1 MEAFRVN
8 KRKSID
14 LVIITGPSGA
24 GRTTALDALEDLGF
38 EAFDNLPLSLL
49 PLLISGAQKDHPLA
63 LGIDLRNRDFSNNKL
78 VEVINT
84 INSDADFKCSLL
96 YLDCSDRVLLRRYAE
111 TRRRHPLAHNQ
122 GAEVGIEKE
131 KSLLASLSLE
141 ADSLINTSE
150 MTPHDL
156 KFQIKKLYGVNNL
169 KQAMNVHVHSFAYK
183 RGVPRSVD
191 MVIDC
196 RFLRNP
202 HWELKLRK
210 LTGLD
215 SLVQSH
221 IRSDPKFDV
230 FIEKLDNL
238 IDFLIPAYENE
249 GKSYFN
255 MSFGCTGGRH
265 RSVFIT
271 ELITETLAKQN
282 IQVSK
287 RHLELE
293 RLGLEIELN

>member
-1 MEAFRVN
+1 VN
-8 KRKSID
+8 KRKNID

-49 PLLISGAQKDHPLA
+49 PLLISGAQKNYPLA

-96 YLDCSDRVLLRRYAE
+96 YLDCSDSVLLQRYSE
-111 TRRRHPLAHNQ
+111 TRRRHPLAPNK
-122 GAEVGIEKE
+122 GAEIGIQKE
-131 KSLLASLSLE
+131 KSLLASLSIN

-156 KFQIKKLYGVNNL
+156 KFQIEKLYTANNL

-183 RGVPRSVD
+183 RGVPKSVD

-202 HWELKLRK
+202 HWDLKLRK
-210 LTGLD
+210 LTGQD

-221 IRSDPKFDV
+221 IQLDPKFDD

-255 MSFGCTGGRH
+255 LSFGCTGGRH

-282 IQVSK
+282 IRVSK

>member
-1 MEAFRVN
+1 MN
-8 KRKSID
+8 KRKNID

-49 PLLISGAQKDHPLA
+49 PLLISGAQKNYPLA

-96 YLDCSDRVLLRRYAE
+96 YLDCSDHVLRRRYSE
-111 TRRRHPLAHNQ
+111 TRRRHPLAPNK
-122 GAEVGIEKE
+122 GAEIGIQKE
-131 KSLLASLSLE
+131 KSLLASLSLN

-156 KFQIKKLYGVNNL
+156 KFQIEKLYRANNL

-183 RGVPRSVD
+183 RGVPKSVD

-202 HWELKLRK
+202 HWDLKLRK
-210 LTGLD
+210 LTGQD

-221 IRSDPKFDV
+221 IQLDPKFDV

-255 MSFGCTGGRH
+255 LSFGCTGGRH

-282 IQVSK
+282 IRVSK

>member
-1 MEAFRVN
+1 MN
-8 KRKSID
+8 KRKNID

-96 YLDCSDRVLLRRYAE
+96 YLDCSDSVLLQRYSE
-111 TRRRHPLAHNQ
+111 TRRRHPLAPNK
-122 GAEVGIEKE
+122 GAEIGIQKE
-131 KSLLASLSLE
+131 KSLLASLSIN

-156 KFQIKKLYGVNNL
+156 KFQIEKLYTANNL

-183 RGVPRSVD
+183 RGVPKSVD

-202 HWELKLRK
+202 HWDLKLRK
-210 LTGLD
+210 LTGQD

-221 IRSDPKFDV
+221 IQLDPKFDD

-255 MSFGCTGGRH
+255 LSFGCTGGRH

-282 IQVSK
+282 IRVSK

>member
-1 MEAFRVN
+1 MN
-8 KRKSID
+8 KRKNID

-49 PLLISGAQKDHPLA
+49 PLLISGAQKNYPLA

-96 YLDCSDRVLLRRYAE
+96 YLDCSDSVLLQRYSE
-111 TRRRHPLAHNQ
+111 TRRRHPLAPNK
-122 GAEVGIEKE
+122 GAEIGIQKE
-131 KSLLASLSLE
+131 KSLLASLSLN

-156 KFQIKKLYGVNNL
+156 KFQIEKLYGVNNL

-183 RGVPRSVD
+183 RGVPKSVD

-202 HWELKLRK
+202 HWDLKLRK
-210 LTGLD
+210 LTGQD

-221 IRSDPKFDV
+221 IQLDPKFDV

-255 MSFGCTGGRH
+255 LSFGCTGGRH

-282 IQVSK
+282 IRVSK

>member
-1 MEAFRVN
+1 MN
-8 KRKSID
+8 KRKNID

-49 PLLISGAQKDHPLA
+49 PLLISGAQKNYPLA

-96 YLDCSDRVLLRRYAE
+96 YLDCSDSVLLQRYSE
-111 TRRRHPLAHNQ
+111 TRRRHPLAPNK
-122 GAEVGIEKE
+122 GAEIGIQKE
-131 KSLLASLSLE
+131 KSLLASLSLN

-156 KFQIKKLYGVNNL
+156 KFQIEKLYGVNNL

-183 RGVPRSVD
+183 RGVPKSVD

-202 HWELKLRK
+202 HWDLKLRK
-210 LTGLD
+210 LTGQD

-221 IRSDPKFDV
+221 IQLDPKFDV
-230 FIEKLDNL
+230 FIEKLENL

-255 MSFGCTGGRH
+255 LSFGCTGGRH

-282 IQVSK
+282 IRVSK

>member
-1 MEAFRVN
+1 MN
-8 KRKSID
+8 KRKNID

-49 PLLISGAQKDHPLA
+49 PLLISGAQKNYPLA

-96 YLDCSDRVLLRRYAE
+96 YLDCSDHVLRRRYSE
-111 TRRRHPLAHNQ
+111 TRRRHPLAPNK
-122 GAEVGIEKE
+122 GAEIGIQKE
-131 KSLLASLSLE
+131 KSLLASLSIN

-156 KFQIKKLYGVNNL
+156 KFQIEKLYTANNL

-183 RGVPRSVD
+183 RGVPKSVD

-202 HWELKLRK
+202 HWDLKLRK
-210 LTGLD
+210 LTGQD

-221 IRSDPKFDV
+221 IQLDPKFDD

-255 MSFGCTGGRH
+255 LSFGCTGGRH

-282 IQVSK
+282 IRVSK

>member
-1 MEAFRVN
+1 M
-8 KRKSID
+8 
-14 LVIITGPSGA
+14 
-24 GRTTALDALEDLGF
+24 
-38 EAFDNLPLSLL
+38 
-49 PLLISGAQKDHPLA
+49 
-63 LGIDLRNRDFSNNKL
+63 
-78 VEVINT
+78 
-84 INSDADFKCSLL
+84 
-96 YLDCSDRVLLRRYAE
+96 YL
-111 TRRRHPLAHNQ
+111 NQ
-122 GAEVGIEKE
+122 
-131 KSLLASLSLE
+131 
-141 ADSLINTSE
+141 
-150 MTPHDL
+150 
-156 KFQIKKLYGVNNL
+156 FQIKKLYGVNNL
-169 KQAMNVHVHSFAYK
+169 KQAMNIHVHSFAYK

-196 RFLRNP
+196 RFLKNP

-221 IRSDPKFDV
+221 IQYDPKFDV
-230 FIEKLDNL
+230 FIEKLENL

-255 MSFGCTGGRH
+255 LSFGCTGGRH

-282 IQVSK
+282 IRVSK

-293 RLGLEIELN
+293 RLGLEIK

>member
-1 MEAFRVN
+1 MN
-8 KRKSID
+8 KRKNID

-78 VEVINT
+78 VEVINI

-122 GAEVGIEKE
+122 GAEIGIEKE
-131 KSLLASLSLE
+131 KSLLASLSLN

-156 KFQIKKLYGVNNL
+156 KFQIEKLYTANNL

-183 RGVPRSVD
+183 RGVPKSVD

-210 LTGLD
+210 LTGLV
-215 SLVQSH
+215 SFVQSH
-221 IRSDPKFDV
+221 IQSDPKFGV
-230 FIEKLDNL
+230 FIEKL
-238 IDFLIPAYENE
+238 
-249 GKSYFN
+249 
-255 MSFGCTGGRH
+255 
-265 RSVFIT
+265 
-271 ELITETLAKQN
+271 
-282 IQVSK
+282 
-287 RHLELE
+287 
-293 RLGLEIELN
+293 

>member
-1 MEAFRVN
+1 MN
-8 KRKSID
+8 KRKNID

-96 YLDCSDRVLLRRYAE
+96 YLDCSDHVLRRRYSE
-111 TRRRHPLAHNQ
+111 TRRRHPLAPNK
-122 GAEVGIEKE
+122 GAEIGIQKE
-131 KSLLASLSLE
+131 KSLLASLSLN

-156 KFQIKKLYGVNNL
+156 KFQIEKLYRANNL

-183 RGVPRSVD
+183 RGVPKSVD

-221 IRSDPKFDV
+221 IQSDPKFDV
-230 FIEKLDNL
+230 FIEKLENL

-255 MSFGCTGGRH
+255 LSFGCTGGRH

-282 IQVSK
+282 IRVSK

>member
-1 MEAFRVN
+1 MN
-8 KRKSID
+8 KRKNID

-49 PLLISGAQKDHPLA
+49 PLLISGAQKNYPLA

-78 VEVINT
+78 VEIINT

-96 YLDCSDRVLLRRYAE
+96 YLDCSDSVLLQRYSE
-111 TRRRHPLAHNQ
+111 TRRRHPLAPNK
-122 GAEVGIEKE
+122 GAEIGIQKE
-131 KSLLASLSLE
+131 KSLLASLSLN

-156 KFQIKKLYGVNNL
+156 KFQIEKLYTANNL

-183 RGVPRSVD
+183 RGVPKSVD

-202 HWELKLRK
+202 HWDLKLRK
-210 LTGLD
+210 LTGQD

-221 IRSDPKFDV
+221 IQLDPKFDV

-255 MSFGCTGGRH
+255 LSFGCTGGRH

-282 IQVSK
+282 IRVSK

>member
-1 MEAFRVN
+1 MN
-8 KRKSID
+8 KRKNID

-96 YLDCSDRVLLRRYAE
+96 YLDCSDHVLLRRYAE

-131 KSLLASLSLE
+131 KSLLASLSLN

-156 KFQIKKLYGVNNL
+156 KFQIEKLYGVNNL
-169 KQAMNVHVHSFAYK
+169 KQAMNVHVHSFSYK

-221 IRSDPKFDV
+221 IQSDPKFDV
-230 FIEKLDNL
+230 FIEKLENL

-255 MSFGCTGGRH
+255 LSFGCTGGRH

-282 IQVSK
+282 IRVSK

-293 RLGLEIELN
+293 RLGLEIEFN

>member
-1 MEAFRVN
+1 MN
-8 KRKSID
+8 KRKNID

-49 PLLISGAQKDHPLA
+49 PLLISGAQKNYPLA

-96 YLDCSDRVLLRRYAE
+96 YLDCSDSVLLQRYSE
-111 TRRRHPLAHNQ
+111 TRRRHPLAPNK
-122 GAEVGIEKE
+122 GAEIGIQKE
-131 KSLLASLSLE
+131 KSLLASLSLN

-156 KFQIKKLYGVNNL
+156 KFQIEKLYRANNL

-183 RGVPRSVD
+183 RGVPKSVD

-202 HWELKLRK
+202 HWDLKLRK
-210 LTGLD
+210 LTGQD

-221 IRSDPKFDV
+221 IQLDPKFDV

-255 MSFGCTGGRH
+255 LSFGCTGGRH

-282 IQVSK
+282 IRVSK

>member
-1 MEAFRVN
+1 MN
-8 KRKSID
+8 KRKNID

-49 PLLISGAQKDHPLA
+49 PLLISGAQKNYPLA

-96 YLDCSDRVLLRRYAE
+96 YLDCSDSVLLQRYSE
-111 TRRRHPLAHNQ
+111 TRRRHPLAPNK
-122 GAEVGIEKE
+122 GAEIGIQKE
-131 KSLLASLSLE
+131 KSLLASLSLN

-156 KFQIKKLYGVNNL
+156 KFQIEKLYTANNL

-183 RGVPRSVD
+183 RGVPKSVD

-202 HWELKLRK
+202 HWDLKLRK
-210 LTGLD
+210 LTGQD

-221 IRSDPKFDV
+221 IQLDPKFDV

-255 MSFGCTGGRH
+255 LSFGCTGGRH

-282 IQVSK
+282 IRVSK

>member
-1 MEAFRVN
+1 M
-8 KRKSID
+8 
-14 LVIITGPSGA
+14 IITGPSGA

-49 PLLISGAQKDHPLA
+49 PLLISGAQKNYPLA

-96 YLDCSDRVLLRRYAE
+96 YLDCSDHVLRRRYSE
-111 TRRRHPLAHNQ
+111 TRRRHPLAPNK
-122 GAEVGIEKE
+122 GAEIGIQKE
-131 KSLLASLSLE
+131 KSLLASLSLN

-156 KFQIKKLYGVNNL
+156 KFQIEKLYRANNL

-183 RGVPRSVD
+183 RGVPKSVD

-202 HWELKLRK
+202 HWDLKLRK
-210 LTGLD
+210 LTGQD

-221 IRSDPKFDV
+221 IQLDPKFDV

-255 MSFGCTGGRH
+255 LSFGCTGGRH

-282 IQVSK
+282 IRVSK

>member
-1 MEAFRVN
+1 MN
-8 KRKSID
+8 KRKNID

-49 PLLISGAQKDHPLA
+49 PLLISGAQKNYPLA

-78 VEVINT
+78 VEIINT

-96 YLDCSDRVLLRRYAE
+96 YLDCSDHVLRRRYSE
-111 TRRRHPLAHNQ
+111 TRRRHPLAPNK
-122 GAEVGIEKE
+122 GAEIGIQKE
-131 KSLLASLSLE
+131 KSLLASLSIN

-156 KFQIKKLYGVNNL
+156 KFQIEKLYTANNL

-183 RGVPRSVD
+183 RGVPKSVD

-202 HWELKLRK
+202 HWDLKLRK
-210 LTGLD
+210 LTGQD

-221 IRSDPKFDV
+221 IQLDPKFDD

-255 MSFGCTGGRH
+255 LSFGCTGGRH

-282 IQVSK
+282 IRVSK

>member
-1 MEAFRVN
+1 MN
-8 KRKSID
+8 KRKNID

-49 PLLISGAQKDHPLA
+49 PLLISGAQKDNSLA

-96 YLDCSDRVLLRRYAE
+96 YLDCSDSVLLQRYSE
-111 TRRRHPLAHNQ
+111 TRLRHPLAPNK
-122 GAEVGIEKE
+122 GAEIVIQKE
-131 KSLLASLSLE
+131 KSLLASLSIN

-156 KFQIKKLYGVNNL
+156 KFQIEKLYTANNL

-183 RGVPRSVD
+183 RGVPKSVD

-202 HWELKLRK
+202 HWDLKLRK
-210 LTGLD
+210 LTGQD

-221 IRSDPKFDV
+221 IQLDPKFDV

-255 MSFGCTGGRH
+255 LSFGCTGGRH

-282 IQVSK
+282 IRVSK

>member
-1 MEAFRVN
+1 VN
-8 KRKSID
+8 KRKNID

-49 PLLISGAQKDHPLA
+49 PLLISGAQKNYPLA

-96 YLDCSDRVLLRRYAE
+96 YLDCSDHVLRRRYSE
-111 TRRRHPLAHNQ
+111 TRRRHPLAPNK
-122 GAEVGIEKE
+122 GAEIGIQKE
-131 KSLLASLSLE
+131 KSLLASLSLN

-156 KFQIKKLYGVNNL
+156 KFQIEKLYRANNL

-183 RGVPRSVD
+183 RGVPKSVD

-202 HWELKLRK
+202 HWDLKLRK
-210 LTGLD
+210 LTGQD

-221 IRSDPKFDV
+221 IQLDPKFDV

-255 MSFGCTGGRH
+255 LSFGCTGGRH

-282 IQVSK
+282 IRVSK